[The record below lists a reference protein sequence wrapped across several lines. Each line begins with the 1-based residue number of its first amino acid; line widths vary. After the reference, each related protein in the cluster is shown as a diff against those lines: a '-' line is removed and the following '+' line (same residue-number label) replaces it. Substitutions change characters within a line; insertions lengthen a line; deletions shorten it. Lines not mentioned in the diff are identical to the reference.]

1 MRKSILG
8 IAMMLSAIVC
18 SCGKGISKKELF
30 NGENLEG
37 WTCVLD
43 EKSDVPTSEVY
54 GVKDGNIHIVGN
66 PFGYMRTDKK
76 YSNYKLHMEWRWV
89 GEGTNSGLFLHVQ
102 DGDKLWPN
110 AIECQLCNGKAGDF
124 VMLGGSKISEIE
136 CVGQFP
142 IKDRVGNFEKPVGEW
157 NIAEVVC
164 QGNSITVYIN
174 GQLQNQATS
183 ETSEG
188 YIALQSEGGSIEF
201 RNVYLTELNGKDT
214 IAKDSIALS
223 YDLLKNDDPR
233 IKDCIEEEPQYA
245 FDVTLKGKINGT
257 PYKLYQ
263 VHIKEG
269 KAERTEIKQEKTC
282 IADSIQHILFA
293 SIMESKESVR
303 IICNHQAKND
313 IQVSVPT
320 FRSILMETYPAIK
333 QTKEETIPLIAFTEG
348 TPQIFEI
355 AGRKLEGLDYC
366 GVRDAKIHPSRWFE
380 KFHIKDYVYFEIDF
394 QQ

>member
-1 MRKSILG
+1 M
-8 IAMMLSAIVC
+8 
-18 SCGKGISKKELF
+18 
-30 NGENLEG
+30 
-37 WTCVLD
+37 D
-43 EKSDVPTSEVY
+43 EKSDVPTSKVY
-54 GVKDGNIHIVGN
+54 GVKEGNIHIIGN

-76 YSNYKLHMEWRWV
+76 YSNYKLHAEWRWV
-89 GEGTNSGLFLHVQ
+89 GEGTNSGLFIHVQ

-124 VMLGGSKISEIE
+124 VMLGGSKIAEVE

-142 IKDRVGNFEKPVGEW
+142 IKDRIGNFEKAIGEW
-157 NIAEVVC
+157 NTAEVVC
-164 QGNSITVYIN
+164 EGNSITVYIN

-188 YIALQSEGGSIEF
+188 YIALQSEGGPIEF
-201 RNVYLTELNGKDT
+201 RNVYLTELNEKDT
-214 IAKDSIALS
+214 IAKDSITLS
-223 YDLLKNDDPR
+223 YDLLKNDDPK

-263 VHIKEG
+263 VHVKEG
-269 KAERTEIKQEKTC
+269 KAERTEIKQEKICT
-282 IADSIQHILFA
+282 ADSIQHFLFA

-303 IICNHQAKND
+303 IICNHQTKND
-313 IQVSVPT
+313 WKITIPSYQC
-320 FRSILMETYPAIK
+320 ILTETYPAIK

-348 TPQIFEI
+348 THQIFEI

-380 KFHIKDYVYFEIDF
+380 KFHIKDYVYFEIEF